1 MCGKDKENRTLEK
14 SPYLLSLQSR
24 AKPNDEEKLAYN
36 LEAKLYCSDSN
47 VHSNTELIRVHG
59 HDLSDKC
66 MISIKGN
73 DFCLS
78 QCVRNASVAHLAS

>member
-1 MCGKDKENRTLEK
+1 MPEK

-24 AKPNDEEKLAYN
+24 VKPNEAETLAYN

-47 VHSNTELIRVHG
+47 GHSNTELIWVHG

-66 MISIKGN
+66 LISIKGRE
-73 DFCLS
+73 FCLG
-78 QCVRNASVAHLAS
+78 QCVRTASVAHLAS